1 MTKEGNYQV
10 QTNLRVRVPEGD
22 IERIKQLIPKHYAN
36 ESDFLRAAVRQTLEK
51 KEKEL
56 KERAE
61 RGI

>member
-22 IERIKQLIPKHYAN
+22 VERIQQLIPKHYAN
-36 ESDFLRAAVRQTLEK
+36 ESDFLRAAIRESLDK

-56 KERAE
+56 KER
-61 RGI
+61 GL

>member
-1 MTKEGNYQV
+1 MTKEGKYQV
-10 QTNLRVRVPEGD
+10 QTSLKVRVPEGD
-22 IERIKQLIPKHYAN
+22 IERIRLLIPKHYAN